1 MNDGPMTKDA
11 HRWGP
16 LTGVLFVA
24 LAVAIFAVAGDA
36 PDDERDDPDHDEPD
50 AG

>member
-24 LAVAIFAVAGDA
+24 VAVKPFVAGVIDIVL
-36 PDDERDDPDHDEPD
+36 PDESV
-50 AG
+50 